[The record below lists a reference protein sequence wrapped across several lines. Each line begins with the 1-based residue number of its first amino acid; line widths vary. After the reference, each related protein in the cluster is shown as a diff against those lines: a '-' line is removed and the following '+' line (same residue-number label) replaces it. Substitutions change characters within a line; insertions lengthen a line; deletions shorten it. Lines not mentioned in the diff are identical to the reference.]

1 MSQHSNLQEAL
12 GVLDGRLRSLHALT
26 RANSFL
32 VEILRNE
39 REVLEKMDGDVAR
52 DMLRARA
59 RRHFGAEAGENACPE
74 TLKVLETALSQPCEA
89 AQTESAQIIP
99 FPSRRDA

>member
-1 MSQHSNLQEAL
+1 MK
-12 GVLDGRLRSLHALT
+12 
-26 RANSFL
+26 
-32 VEILRNE
+32 

-74 TLKVLETALSQPCEA
+74 TLKVLETALSQPREA